1 MNQQT
6 QNYQEHELLQCLE
19 AHNIGTD
26 YNDNPLTTMNIHSK
40 YYNDEKFD
48 DLKTHITDINSHNQL
63 VALHLNIQ
71 SLPSKFE
78 ALEELIN
85 TSRWGI
91 LSPILGKIANPR
103 IINAYP
109 VSFRIICC

>member
-1 MNQQT
+1 M
-6 QNYQEHELLQCLE
+6 LQCLE

-85 TSRWGI
+85 TLDSHKIEIDFII
-91 LSPILGKIANPR
+91 LCENL
-103 IINAYP
+103 
-109 VSFRIICC
+109 FT